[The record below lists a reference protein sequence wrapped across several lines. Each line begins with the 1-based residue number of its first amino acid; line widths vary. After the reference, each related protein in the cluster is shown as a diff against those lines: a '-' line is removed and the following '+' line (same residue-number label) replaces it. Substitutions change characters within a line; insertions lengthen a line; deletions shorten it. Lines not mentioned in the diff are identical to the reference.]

1 MSEKILGATAAS
13 RLMQILKDYVDDEIA
28 GIPTGGDGGDG
39 LLKARLLYSTYG
51 YAPTNITVPYP
62 TSGSATIV
70 KMTTFNGSSLYGSSF
85 YSIGAFVFSISPYE
99 GFLSEVMGDYQN
111 MYVNEWSEQA
121 GTITVHCETRSDQA
135 RLIEV
140 FTTSEFERI
149 YDDTCLLEGTKILT
163 MSGEKNIE
171 DLEPGE
177 MIGFWNSESGRN
189 KLEYAKMILPPQEVE
204 AQEYSIYKFSDGAE
218 LKMHGIHMLW
228 DADKEHLVRNIDTKI
243 GDRFYNT
250 YGEKVSLVS
259 VEKVN
264 LDEPLK
270 SYNIFVR
277 HRRYLA
283 NGIMCG
289 HTNGALYEE
298 YIKPEN
304 EQYRYKDP
312 SGEYMAFLK
321 KEYEKTQMYKNPQ
334 LFSVIAEATA
344 EEKKAIQEAE
354 AEDAQARKN
363 LADTDYIVAKYA
375 EGLISEEEFAEW
387 KAKRE
392 AWRQIVRKNESEI
405 PFLKNELSEKEKQI
419 IKKI

>member
-1 MSEKILGATAAS
+1 MSTNKTLGDAG
-13 RLMQILKDYVDDEIA
+13 LGELIDILKNELA
-28 GIPTGGDGGDG
+28 GIPTGGNASLVGVYVSNSMYGNVIRQIPISRPDKPYSGYI
-39 LLKARLLYSTYG
+39 LKQTTIYNYDNVVSTGFYMVFQQQTG
-51 YAPTNITVPYP
+51 SSTNIFGYGN
-62 TSGSATIV
+62 TSGFYISGSWSNDPIQFRF
-70 KMTTFNGSSLYGSSF
+70 TTQQ
-85 YSIGAFVFSISPYE
+85 
-99 GFLSEVMGDYQN
+99 DYQSIVEV
-111 MYVNEWSEQA
+111 YEV
-121 GTITVHCETRSDQA
+121 
-135 RLIEV
+135 EV
-140 FTTSEFERI
+140 FYYE
-149 YDDTCLLEGTKILT
+149 YQTCLLEGTKILT